1 MTTTIN
7 ADTVTG
13 GAVVTA
19 DASGQLGLQAA
30 GVTKLTV
37 SSSGVTLASAL
48 PIASG
53 GTGTT
58 STTFANLT
66 TNVTGTLP
74 IANGGTNSTATAT
87 AGGIGYGTGT
97 AHAYTSAGTTG
108 QVLTSAG
115 ASAPTWATPS
125 AGALVYLSQVTASS
139 SATVDIE
146 TGIGSTYDNYML
158 VASDVYCGTTNPMQL
173 LAQMKISG
181 TYQTASYQFV
191 LVHSTSG
198 TGTVSSTGSSS
209 DTAMK
214 IAVEIDAANTSS
226 SLGFTL
232 YFGNVNSANYKTL
245 WGNGGAVRASS
256 NNARTYSF
264 MGGYFGG
271 TGTLTGIRFSPL
283 STTITR
289 GTFRLYG
296 IVNS

>member
-1 MTTTIN
+1 MAVRIN
-7 ADTVTG
+7 ADTVVG

-19 DASGQLGLQAA
+19 DATGIMELQSGGS
-30 GVTKLTV
+30 TKLTLN
-37 SSSGVTLASAL
+37 SSGVTLASAL
-48 PIASG
+48 PVASG

-115 ASAPTWATPS
+115 ASAPTWSTPS
-125 AGALVYLSQVTASS
+125 AGALVYLTTVTASS
-139 SATVDIE
+139 SATVDVE
-146 TGIGSTYDNYML
+146 TGIGSTYNNYML
-158 VASDVYCGTTNPMQL
+158 VASDVYGGSSSPQQIL
-173 LAQMKISG
+173 VQMKISG
-181 TYQTASYQFV
+181 TYQTASYQSV
-191 LVHSTSG
+191 NVNSTSG
-198 TGTVSSTGSSS
+198 VGTVNGTGSSS
-209 DTAMK
+209 DTQIL
-214 IAVEIDAANTSS
+214 IANNLDSTDTSS
-226 SLGFTL
+226 NLGFTL

-245 WGNGGAVRASS
+245 WGNGGVVRASS

-271 TGTLTGIRFSPL
+271 TGTLTGLRFFPL
-283 STTITR
+283 TSTITR

>member
-7 ADTVTG
+7 ADTVVG
-13 GAVVTA
+13 GAVVTG

-48 PIASG
+48 PVASG

-97 AHAYTSAGTTG
+97 AHAYSVVGTSG

-125 AGALVYLSQVTASS
+125 AGALVYLSQATASS

-146 TGIGSTYDNYML
+146 TGIGSTYNNYML
-158 VASDVYCGTTNPMQL
+158 VASDVYLSTSGSQL
-173 LAQMKISG
+173 LVQMKISG
-181 TYQTASYQFV
+181 TYQTASYQW
-191 LVHSTSG
+191 VHVNSTSG
-198 TGTVSSTGSSS
+198 AGTVSGTGSSN
-209 DTAMK
+209 DTQMQ
-214 IAVEIDAANTSS
+214 IANNLDSTDTSTN
-226 SLGFTL
+226 LGFTL

-245 WGNGGAVRASS
+245 WGNGGVVRASS
-256 NNARTYSF
+256 NNARIYSF

-283 STTITR
+283 SSTIAR